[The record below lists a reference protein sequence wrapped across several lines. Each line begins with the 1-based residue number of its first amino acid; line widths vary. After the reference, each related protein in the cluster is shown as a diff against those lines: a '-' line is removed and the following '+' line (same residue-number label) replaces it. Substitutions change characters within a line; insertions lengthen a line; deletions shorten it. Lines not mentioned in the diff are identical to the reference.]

1 MRLVAPDL
9 RPLQLD
15 VAASSISSLVPKTGL
30 VPKTSLAPIINRFRI
45 APVARA
51 VRIRMGETDNLA
63 G

>member
-15 VAASSISSLVPKTGL
+15 VAASSTPSLVPKI
-30 VPKTSLAPIINRFRI
+30 SSFRI
-45 APVARA
+45 APIARA
-51 VRIRMGETDNLA
+51 ARIRMEETDNLA

>member
-1 MRLVAPDL
+1 MRLVAPNL

-15 VAASSISSLVPKTGL
+15 VAASSIPSLAL
-30 VPKTSLAPIINRFRI
+30 KTSLAPKISI
-45 APVARA
+45 APIARA

>member
-15 VAASSISSLVPKTGL
+15 VAASSTPSLVPKI
-30 VPKTSLAPIINRFRI
+30 SLAPKISSFRI
-45 APVARA
+45 APIAR
-51 VRIRMGETDNLA
+51 RSHLQGETDNLA